1 MRTWNGRVDED
12 GGSWVDA
19 EAKVGFSFLKERFS
33 TRVRRDPKSLQIDVG
48 LISGPFERLRNR
60 WVFRSEGEGAEV
72 KFDIDFAFRSRMLD
86 NLLQSN
92 FELAVDRLMACFD
105 DRAKAL
111 YGQD

>member
-12 GGSWVDA
+12 GVSWVDA